1 MDRSFLFQP
10 QVIAASRNF
19 VCVRLAT
26 YEDESEAVFLKAFT
40 STKSGELE
48 NSVFGI
54 LAPDGQQKLIR
65 SGRGPKQ
72 AFAGPAEMAETMKKI
87 AAKYPGNRAEGPMA
101 LPLVANVKLGVNVA
115 AADNQLLVIVVGKVA
130 AARKPLED
138 KLAALVWDD
147 EFVGRF
153 VFASGTTA
161 DLAMLEGKK
170 LDAGLLIVEPEQF
183 GRRAKV
189 VLGVTADAS
198 PVRIATELR
207 NAVAQFK
214 PTEKTFMN
222 HVRFGQSQGV
232 FWEPRI
238 PVTDPMEINARERGK
253 KFKNSL
259 QKGNK

>member
-10 QVIAASRNF
+10 QVIAASRSF

-26 YEDESEAVFLKAFT
+26 YEDETEADFLKAFT
-40 STKSGELE
+40 PTKSGELE

-65 SGRGPKQ
+65 PGRGPKQ
-72 AFAGPAEMAETMKKI
+72 AFAGPAEMAEAMKKI
-87 AAKYPGNRAEGPMA
+87 AAKYPGKTTEGPMA
-101 LPLVANVKLGVNVA
+101 LPLVATIKLGVNVA
-115 AADNQLLVIVVGKVA
+115 AADNQLLVIVVGKDAV
-130 AARKPLED
+130 ARKPLEE
-138 KLAALVWDD
+138 KLAALIWND

-153 VFASGTTA
+153 VFASGTAA
-161 DLAMLEGKK
+161 DLATVEVKK
-170 LDAGLLIVEPEQF
+170 QEAGLLIVAPEQF
-183 GRRAKV
+183 GRTANV
-189 VLGVTADAS
+189 VSSLSVDAS
-198 PVRIATELR
+198 TVRIATVLR
-207 NAVAQFK
+207 NAVAHFK

-253 KFKNSL
+253 KNKN
-259 QKGNK
+259 

>member
-10 QVIAASRNF
+10 QVIAASRSF

-26 YEDESEAVFLKAFT
+26 YEDETEAVFLKAFT

-54 LAPDGQQKLIR
+54 LAPDGRQKLIR

-72 AFAGPAEMAETMKKI
+72 VFADAAEMAEAMKKI
-87 AAKYPGNRAEGPMA
+87 AAKYPGKAKEGPMA
-101 LPLVANVKLGVNVA
+101 LPLVATVKLGVNVA
-115 AADNQLLVIVVGKVA
+115 AADNQLLVIVVGKDA

-138 KLAALVWDD
+138 KLVTLIWND

-153 VFASGTTA
+153 IFASGTA
-161 DLAMLEGKK
+161 VDLATIEGKK
-170 LDAGLLIVEPEQF
+170 QEFGLVIVEPEQF
-183 GRRAKV
+183 GRTAKV
-189 VLGVTADAS
+189 VSSLSVDAS
-198 PVRIATELR
+198 AARIATGLR

-253 KFKNSL
+253 KNKN
-259 QKGNK
+259 